1 MIAQRI
7 RYWARENE
15 TAVGVT
21 LLIVALAVIG
31 FTGVS
36 ATLFYNFYTEVKRT
50 LPDAAKIKELELSLP
65 SQVLAADGKIIGELF
80 SERRYPVRIEEIN
93 TQIRDAF
100 IAAEDANFYSHSG
113 IDYNG
118 FFRAV
123 GHYVFGTGSKQ
134 GGSTITQQLAKNL
147 LLTREK
153 TLSRKLKDMLLAMEI
168 EKLLTKN
175 EILELYLNSIFLGNN
190 SYGVEAA
197 ARNYFGK
204 SARDL
209 SLAQAAM
216 IAGLSPAPSAY
227 APITNMAAAKHRQ
240 KYVLGQM
247 VRWGMI
253 KPEQAAAALQEEI
266 VVTRAASVNNRIA
279 PYFFADIKKK
289 LAEHIDLNKLE
300 TGGYTIHTTLN
311 SELQIRANE
320 ILKNYVAKF
329 ADKKGFKGPISR
341 NGDDFAAALERVLRE
356 PKPDDPSDAVKAIV
370 VDLDPG
376 LDTALIFSQFG
387 PGLLLAEDHKWALS
401 VGKFKSNQILD
412 FANILKVG
420 DEIHVRQF
428 KRNSPK
434 RIVDSLKRGNP
445 FANYADKLRDAGIAS
460 RIYFYELTDVEQIEG
475 ALILTEAET
484 GAIRVLVGGSD
495 FSQSQFNRVTQA
507 KRQMGS
513 SVKPLYY
520 ALAFD
525 QGFGLASKVDSPPIV
540 IGDWKPENY
549 TRNLLGRKTLRS
561 SLVQSFNLPSIQLFQ
576 ALGITQAAAHVRKL
590 GIQFPDR
597 DLSAALGSGS
607 ASLLEVTQAFSPFVR
622 AGEIKESYF
631 IERVEDRNGK
641 IVFDSHNREL
651 LPAPLDL
658 LDSKN
663 DRQKVGYA
671 PPQSQGSDQYQ
682 AREVTGKNRSQ
693 VISPEAAYL
702 SFSGMES
709 AVLFGTATNARISG
723 VRVSG
728 KTGTTNGYTD
738 AWFIGMVPGLVCGT
752 WIGFDDAKKS
762 LGTGAT
768 GGAYAAPLWREF
780 MLEALKVFAP
790 GEIIMPEDMSTA
802 RMDPET
808 GNPVVGD
815 KAGIEIPVVNGF
827 EPGSPSLRHAIGTYS
842 GEASDSPASET
853 RNQPEESEGST
864 PNLRS
869 LF

>member
-1 MIAQRI
+1 MIPQSITYWIRRNDTALRI
-7 RYWARENE
+7 GAF
-15 TAVGVT
+15 
-21 LLIVALAVIG
+21 LIFLVFICVL
-31 FTGVS
+31 GVS
-36 ATLFYNFYTEVKRT
+36 ATLLYNFYSDVKGT
-50 LPDAAKIKELELSLP
+50 LPDASRIRQMELSLP

-80 SERRYPVRIEEIN
+80 SERRYPVRIEEITPQLRN
-93 TQIRDAF
+93 AF
-100 IAAEDANFYSHSG
+100 IAAEDANFYSHAG
-113 IDYNG
+113 VDYGG
-118 FFRAV
+118 FFRAA
-123 GHYVFGTGSKQ
+123 GHYVFGAGTKQ
-134 GGSTITQQLAKNL
+134 GGSTITQQLAKNF

-153 TLSRKLKDMLLAMEI
+153 TLSRKLKDILLATEI

-216 IAGLSPAPSAY
+216 IAGLTPAPSAY
-227 APITNMAAAKHRQ
+227 APTANMLAAKQRQ

-247 VRWGMI
+247 VRWGMVTR
-253 KPEQAAAALQEEI
+253 EQAEAAAREQII
-266 VVTRAASVNNRIA
+266 VARAASPNNRIA
-279 PYFFADIKKK
+279 PYLFADIKKK
-289 LAEHIDLNKLE
+289 LAEHIELSKLE
-300 TGGYTIHTTLN
+300 TGGYIIHTTLN
-311 SELQIRANE
+311 SDLQLRANE
-320 ILKNYVAKF
+320 IMKNYVARF
-329 ADKKGFKGPISR
+329 SDKKGFKGPVSR
-341 NGDDFAAALERVLRE
+341 NGDDFTAALERILKE
-356 PKPDDPSDAVKAIV
+356 PKSDDLNDAAKAIV
-370 VDLDPG
+370 VDLDPE
-376 LDTALIFSQFG
+376 LDMAVIVSQFG
-387 PGLLLAEDHKWALS
+387 PGFLLAEDHKWALS
-401 VGKFKSNQILD
+401 AGKFKNNQIFD

-420 DEIHVRQF
+420 DEIHVRQLS
-428 KRNSPK
+428 RNSPK
-434 RIVDSLKRGNP
+434 RILDGVKRRNY
-445 FANYADKLRDAGIAS
+445 FAEYAENMRSAGFTS
-460 RIYFYELTDVEQIEG
+460 QVNFYELTDVEQIEG
-475 ALILTEAET
+475 ALVLTEADS
-484 GAIRVLVGGSD
+484 GAIRVMVGGSD
-495 FSQSQFNRVTQA
+495 FAQSQFNRVTQA

-549 TRNLLGRKTLRS
+549 SRNLLGRKTLRA
-561 SLVQSFNLPSIQLFQ
+561 SLVQSFNLPSIQIFQ

-631 IERVEDRNGK
+631 IERVEDRNGQ
-641 IVFDSHNREL
+641 IVFDASSREL
-651 LPAPLDL
+651 LPAPLEL
-658 LDSKN
+658 LSPSQE
-663 DRQKVGYA
+663 RQNVGYTSV
-671 PPQSQGSDQYQ
+671 QKQESDQYQ
-682 AREVTGKNRSQ
+682 AREVAGYNRAQ
-693 VISPEAAYL
+693 VISPQAAYL
-702 SFSGMES
+702 LYSGLES
-709 AVLFGTATNARISG
+709 AVTFGTATNARISG
-723 VRVSG
+723 VRVAG

-780 MLEALKVFAP
+780 MLEAIKVFKP
-790 GEIIMPEDMSTA
+790 GELVMPPDMSTA

-808 GNPVVGD
+808 GNPVVGN

-827 EPGSPSLRHAIGTYS
+827 EPGSPSLRHAIGTFS
-842 GEASDSPASET
+842 GETTEPGASET
-853 RNQPEESEGST
+853 RNQPEDSDGSS